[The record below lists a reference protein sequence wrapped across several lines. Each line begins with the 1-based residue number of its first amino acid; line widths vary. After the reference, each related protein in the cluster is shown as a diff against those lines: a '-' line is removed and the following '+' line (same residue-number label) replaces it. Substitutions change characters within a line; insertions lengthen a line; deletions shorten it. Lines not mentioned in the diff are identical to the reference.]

1 MKNKILISVLLIT
14 TLLLSSCGVVTK
26 TIVKNVKNSDYS
38 LSDLEDGIIKE
49 NEGYT
54 VKENINVENNTIKKL
69 KINNPVGSIYLSNED
84 VDKLEIELIK
94 KIDSKNHSDDEK
106 KEILNKIEFIVEEDK
121 ENLKLGFIN
130 KEIEKIKKEYG
141 FKKINFDIKIK
152 APKNIELVDIEV
164 NVGELKIEN
173 FIGQLDIVANVGTVE
188 LNNIESLIDLEVNV
202 GEVTTKDL
210 KLKDNSNIVL
220 NVGDI
225 ELNIIEL
232 GNLDM
237 EVNIGE
243 QRINVAEEIK
253 YNMIKN
259 GKRPSDFDSKLP
271 TINLEITLGI

>member
-130 KEIEKIKKEYG
+130 KEIEKIKKEYKSS
-141 FKKINFDIKIK
+141 KKYR
-152 APKNIELVDIEV
+152 V
-164 NVGELKIEN
+164 
-173 FIGQLDIVANVGTVE
+173 
-188 LNNIESLIDLEVNV
+188 S
-202 GEVTTKDL
+202 
-210 KLKDNSNIVL
+210 
-220 NVGDI
+220 
-225 ELNIIEL
+225 
-232 GNLDM
+232 
-237 EVNIGE
+237 
-243 QRINVAEEIK
+243 R
-253 YNMIKN
+253 Y
-259 GKRPSDFDSKLP
+259 RSKCR
-271 TINLEITLGI
+271 